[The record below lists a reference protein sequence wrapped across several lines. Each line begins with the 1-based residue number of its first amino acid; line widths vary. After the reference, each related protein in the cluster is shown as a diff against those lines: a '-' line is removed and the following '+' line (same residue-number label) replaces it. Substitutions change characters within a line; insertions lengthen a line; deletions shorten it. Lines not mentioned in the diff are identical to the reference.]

1 MGENAAGNVTIFD
14 PRARGVFEKS
24 KSGKHIGEPTSWCR
38 RSSFDA
44 GNVMDRRGVEK
55 ASLMAETNSIPC
67 LDEGRSWN
75 VERKCPDLR
84 SILAD
89 VIRSLAWDGAITQK
103 LSFSTSS

>member
-1 MGENAAGNVTIFD
+1 MQQGMLQSLTLGQGVFLKSPTAENISGNPLDGAGEAALMPENA
-14 PRARGVFEKS
+14 
-24 KSGKHIGEPTSWCR
+24 
-38 RSSFDA
+38 
-44 GNVMDRRGVEK
+44 MDRRGVEK

-89 VIRSLAWDGAITQK
+89 VIRSLAWDGAITQR